1 MVVLPLHVLS
11 VAKAGVR
18 VSLDMTLARTGM
30 GYIFTVSDPPDE
42 LLRFEIGHMV
52 KHAWGIRGRVTVRS
66 KMQGVRAVP
75 GMSGYLTTETLD
87 FLNGKSRQFLAERLG
102 QLIPAPP
109 GGAAFD
115 WSLIVEQM
123 VAQIMDL
130 ENRPPVV
137 VPIETVP
144 VVTVQPHVIPY
155 LLPENKTTILYGA
168 GGTGKSKVAAS
179 VAAAVQTGTK
189 WLGNPVKRMNV
200 LYCDWETDEGDIA
213 HRIAA
218 ASRGIGL
225 TSTAPVKY
233 MTLDLPLDNEIDY
246 IARAVVENNIG
257 FVIVD
262 SVMMA
267 MSPSGQGADPA
278 ASAIQFFRALRML
291 NCTVLCIDHISGED
305 QKKGRAGTSKPY
317 GSIAKYN
324 TVRNGWEL
332 VDATDEMD
340 GSRLIMRHRKANL
353 GPKVPGG
360 EVHLKVEWNEIT
372 DVLTLR
378 RIVVTEPDV
387 SLGERITEALETGPA
402 GYKTLLD
409 VLNSDQRFDWV
420 DEAQLRGASRALL
433 SGGIATIDNNGVLR
447 LTKKDDPPDVVAD
460 PPSLPLDLVDEE
472 TVDS

>member
-1 MVVLPLHVLS
+1 M
-11 VAKAGVR
+11 
-18 VSLDMTLARTGM
+18 SLDMSLARTGM
-30 GYIFTVSDPPDE
+30 GYIFTVSEDTEE

-66 KMQGVRAVP
+66 QMRGARVVP
-75 GMSGYLTTETLD
+75 GMSGYITTETLD
-87 FLNGKSRQFLAERLG
+87 FLNGKSRLFLAERLAS
-102 QLIPAPP
+102 LVPAPS
-109 GGAAFD
+109 GAAAFD
-115 WSLIVEQM
+115 WNLIVEQM

-137 VPIETVP
+137 VAIESVP
-144 VVTVQPHVIPY
+144 VVAVQPHILPY
-155 LLPENKTTILYGA
+155 LLPENKITILYGA
-168 GGTGKSKVAAS
+168 GGTGKSKIAGS
-179 VAAAVQTGTK
+179 IAAAIQSGRN
-189 WLGNPVKRMNV
+189 WLGNPVKQRNT

-225 TSTAPVKY
+225 TETAKVKY
-233 MTLDLPLDNEIDY
+233 MTLGLPLDNEIDH
-246 IARAVVENNIG
+246 IARAVVENEIG

-267 MSPSGQGADPA
+267 MAPSGQGADPA
-278 ASAIQFFRALRML
+278 AAAIQFFRALRLL

-324 TVRNGWEL
+324 TVRNGWEV
-332 VDATDEMD
+332 VDSTDAGD

-353 GPKVPGG
+353 GPKIPGG
-360 EVHLKVEWNEIT
+360 EVHLKVDWDSIT
-372 DVLTLR
+372 DTMTIR

-409 VLNSDQRFDWV
+409 ILNSDQRFDWV

-433 SGGIATIDNNGVLR
+433 SGGIASIDNNGVLR
-447 LTKKDDPPDVVAD
+447 LTKKDDPITDPTDPDTV
-460 PPSLPLDLVDEE
+460 PLALDDQES
-472 TVDS
+472 VDS